1 MPKVANNRHTHKE
14 YSMVLIILIG
24 IMLLFVPGVIPI
36 VGPFFAGIII
46 GYLSKEVK
54 RGIIASLTSAII
66 FTIIVWTIVSLVA
79 YPYIYTHNTKIFGT
93 ITGFSILALIGSIL
107 GFYEVILVVIGA
119 ILGAALGDKS
129 KN

>member
-1 MPKVANNRHTHKE
+1 MLKAINNRHKHKE
-14 YSMVLIILIG
+14 YSMVLIVLIG

-54 RGIIASLTSAII
+54 RGIIASLVSAII
-66 FTIIVWTIVSLVA
+66 FTIIVWMVISLVA
-79 YPYIYTHNTKIFGT
+79 YPYIYTNHTKIFGT
-93 ITGFSILALIGSIL
+93 ITGVSILALIGSIL
-107 GFYEVILVVIGA
+107 GFYEIVLVVIGA

>member
-1 MPKVANNRHTHKE
+1 MPNSTNNRHTHKE

-66 FTIIVWTIVSLVA
+66 FTIIVWVVVSLVA
-79 YPYIYTHNTKIFGT
+79 YPYINAHSTKIFGT
-93 ITGFSILALIGSIL
+93 VTGMGILALIGAIL
-107 GFYEVILVVIGA
+107 GFYEIVLVVIGA
-119 ILGAALGDKS
+119 ILGAALRDKP

>member
-1 MPKVANNRHTHKE
+1 MPNSTNNRHTHKE

-66 FTIIVWTIVSLVA
+66 FTIIVWVVVSLVA
-79 YPYIYTHNTKIFGT
+79 YPYINTHSTKIFGT
-93 ITGFSILALIGSIL
+93 VTGVSILALIGAIL
-107 GFYEVILVVIGA
+107 GFYEIVLVVIGA
-119 ILGAALGDKS
+119 ILGAALRDKP